1 MLPRLGS
8 EKPGDRVTEPWSC
21 APRCPRSRA
30 WTVVTVH
37 GEIDVATSPTLRERL
52 IGLVNDGA
60 TRLVLDLEAVD
71 FLDSTGLGTIVSVL
85 KRARTHGG
93 DLRLVCTEARIRRLF
108 EITGLDK
115 AVPLHASLDDAISA
129 G

>member
-1 MLPRLGS
+1 MELR
-8 EKPGDRVTEPWSC
+8 TEV
-21 APRCPRSRA
+21 AEVKA

-37 GEIDVATSPTLRERL
+37 GEIDVATSPALRERL
-52 IGLVNDGA
+52 IGLVNDGS

-71 FLDSTGLGTIVSVL
+71 FLDSTGLGTIVSLL

-93 DLRLVCTEARIRRLF
+93 DLRLVCTGARIRRLF

>member
-1 MLPRLGS
+1 MEVS
-8 EKPGDRVTEPWSC
+8 EVKG
-21 APRCPRSRA
+21 

-52 IGLVNDGA
+52 IDLVNGGA

-71 FLDSTGLGTIVSVL
+71 FLDSTGLGTIVSLL
-85 KRARTHGG
+85 KRVRTHGG

-108 EITGLDK
+108 EITGLEK

>member
-1 MLPRLGS
+1 MELRTEVS
-8 EKPGDRVTEPWSC
+8 EVKG
-21 APRCPRSRA
+21 
-30 WTVVTVH
+30 WTVVAVH
-37 GEIDVATSPTLRERL
+37 GEVDVATSPALRERL

-71 FLDSTGLGTIVSVL
+71 FLDSTGLGTIVSLL
-85 KRARTHGG
+85 KRVRTHGG

-108 EITGLDK
+108 EITGLEK

>member
-1 MLPRLGS
+1 MELRTEVS
-8 EKPGDRVTEPWSC
+8 EIAG
-21 APRCPRSRA
+21 

-37 GEIDVATSPTLRERL
+37 GEIDVATSPSLRERL
-52 IGLVNDGA
+52 IGLVSDGC

-108 EITGLDK
+108 EITGLDN
-115 AVPLHASLDDAISA
+115 AVPLHASLDDAVSA

>member
-1 MLPRLGS
+1 MELRTEVS
-8 EKPGDRVTEPWSC
+8 EVK
-21 APRCPRSRA
+21 A

-52 IGLVNDGA
+52 IDLVNDGA
-60 TRLVLDLEAVD
+60 TGLVLDLEAVD
-71 FLDSTGLGTIVSVL
+71 FLDSTGLGTIVSLL
-85 KRARTHGG
+85 KRVRTHGG

-108 EITGLDK
+108 QITGLDK
-115 AVPLHASLDDAISA
+115 AVPLHASVDDAISA

>member
-1 MLPRLGS
+1 MELRTEVS
-8 EKPGDRVTEPWSC
+8 EVK
-21 APRCPRSRA
+21 A

-37 GEIDVATSPTLRERL
+37 GEIDVATSPNLRERL
-52 IGLVNDGA
+52 IGLVNDGG

-71 FLDSTGLGTIVSVL
+71 FLDSTGLGTIVSIL
-85 KRARTHGG
+85 KRVRTHGG

-115 AVPLHASLDDAISA
+115 AVPLYASLDDAVSA

>member
-1 MLPRLGS
+1 MELHTDVS
-8 EKPGDRVTEPWSC
+8 ETAG
-21 APRCPRSRA
+21 
-30 WTVVTVH
+30 WTVVSVH
-37 GEIDVATSPTLRERL
+37 GELDVATSPTLRERL
-52 IGLVNDGA
+52 IGLVGDGS

-71 FLDSTGLGTIVSVL
+71 FLDSTGLGTIVSAL

-115 AVPLHASLDDAISA
+115 AVPLHASIDDAIA
-129 G
+129 AE

>member
-1 MLPRLGS
+1 MEL
-8 EKPGDRVTEPWSC
+8 
-21 APRCPRSRA
+21 RA
-30 WTVVTVH
+30 EVSDVKGWTVVTVH
-37 GEIDVATSPTLRERL
+37 GEIDVATAPTLRERL
-52 IGLVNDGA
+52 IGLVNDGS

-71 FLDSTGLGTIVSVL
+71 FLDSTGLGIIVSVL

-93 DLRLVCTEARIRRLF
+93 DLRLACTEARIRRLF

-115 AVPLHASLDDAISA
+115 AVLLRASVDDAISA

>member
-1 MLPRLGS
+1 MELR
-8 EKPGDRVTEPWSC
+8 TEVS
-21 APRCPRSRA
+21 AIGG

-52 IGLVNDGA
+52 IGLVSDGS

-115 AVPLHASLDDAISA
+115 AVQLHASVDDAVSA